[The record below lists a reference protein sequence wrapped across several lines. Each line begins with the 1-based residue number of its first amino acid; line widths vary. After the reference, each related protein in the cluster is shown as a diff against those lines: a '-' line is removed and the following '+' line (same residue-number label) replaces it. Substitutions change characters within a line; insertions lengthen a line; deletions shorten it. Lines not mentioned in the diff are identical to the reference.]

1 MRLDHALD
9 RSNTTAF
16 HPVTILCLLLLQ
28 AAIVYL
34 GVSIHPLLILGIPLA
49 IFLFWWA
56 VSHPEFSLILMTLT
70 GIIKGFLEESVPILA
85 LVDYT
90 LLLTGVVWLG
100 ATKAVIEG
108 RWKVPHWSRK
118 VLYSFSVFCLLLAFS
133 GFYTPSPLYGWIKIA
148 SYCVFGMTLFLVP
161 IVLVKTCRDSVRV
174 LNYYKVLL
182 LIVAFGLAGALL
194 YLFLQGGLKTYLIR
208 VSVLGANPIPISRN
222 LAILASMLIV
232 LVLRQGGLSQLS
244 WIPLL
249 LITLLGLV
257 STGSR
262 GPLLSLFL
270 GVVVYT
276 VFFEPQ
282 RRLKLLLYSLLAF
295 GVVLVLLL
303 LLPES
308 LTMRYLQV
316 LEGDVVV
323 VTGGVKRMS
332 TIAMRLEFW
341 QMSIA
346 SFLADIRHMLFGIGS
361 GGFSSLFIWR
371 DFKWYPHNMF
381 MEVTAELGLFGLISY
396 FTFLLLAARTIL
408 NSRPHQGFSI
418 QTSLWL
424 VALLVM
430 FFAAQ
435 FSGDLNN
442 NRGFLL
448 LLAMA
453 MTSAKADEASAEN
466 RFSNTGPRVRA

>member
-9 RSNTTAF
+9 HSNTTAS
-16 HPVTILCLLLLQ
+16 HSVAILGLFLLQ
-28 AAIVYL
+28 VAIIHL
-34 GVSIHPLLILGIPLA
+34 GISIHPLLILGIPLA
-49 IFLFWWA
+49 IFLFWWS

-70 GIIKGFLEESVPILA
+70 GVIKGFLEVSVPILA
-85 LVDYT
+85 VVDFTLV
-90 LLLTGVVWLG
+90 LTGIVWLG
-100 ATKAVIEG
+100 VAKAILEG
-108 RWKVPHWSRK
+108 RWKVPRWSRA
-118 VLYSFSVFCLLLAFS
+118 VITSFSLFCLILAFS
-133 GFYTPSPLYGWIKIA
+133 GFYTPSPLYGWLKIA

-161 IVLVKTCRDSVRV
+161 IALVKTRRDSVRV

-182 LIVAFGLAGALL
+182 LIVALGLAGALL

-208 VSVLGANPIPISRN
+208 VTVLGANPIPISRN

-232 LVLRQGGLSQLS
+232 IVLRRGGLSRLP
-244 WIPLL
+244 WIFLL
-249 LITLLGLV
+249 LTSLLGLV

-276 VFFEPQ
+276 VFFEPK
-282 RRLKLLLYSLLAF
+282 RRLKLISYSLLAL
-295 GVVLVLLL
+295 GVVLTLLL
-303 LLPES
+303 FLPES
-308 LTMRYLQV
+308 LTTRYLQA

-323 VTGGVKRMS
+323 MAGGVKRIS
-332 TIAMRLEFW
+332 TIAMRLDFW
-341 QMSIA
+341 QMSIS
-346 SFLADIRHMLFGIGS
+346 SFVSDIRHMLFGTGS

-396 FTFLLLAARTIL
+396 FVFLIVAARTVL
-408 NSRPHQGFSI
+408 SSRPEEGFSMH
-418 QTSLWL
+418 TSLWI

-430 FFAAQ
+430 FFTAQ

-448 LLAMA
+448 LFAMA
-453 MTSAKADEASAEN
+453 MASAKADEAAAEAQL
-466 RFSNTGPRVRA
+466 SRA

>member
-1 MRLDHALD
+1 
-9 RSNTTAF
+9 
-16 HPVTILCLLLLQ
+16 
-28 AAIVYL
+28 
-34 GVSIHPLLILGIPLA
+34 
-49 IFLFWWA
+49 
-56 VSHPEFSLILMTLT
+56 
-70 GIIKGFLEESVPILA
+70 
-85 LVDYT
+85 
-90 LLLTGVVWLG
+90 
-100 ATKAVIEG
+100 
-108 RWKVPHWSRK
+108 
-118 VLYSFSVFCLLLAFS
+118 
-133 GFYTPSPLYGWIKIA
+133 
-148 SYCVFGMTLFLVP
+148 
-161 IVLVKTCRDSVRV
+161 
-174 LNYYKVLL
+174 
-182 LIVAFGLAGALL
+182 
-194 YLFLQGGLKTYLIR
+194 
-208 VSVLGANPIPISRN
+208 
-222 LAILASMLIV
+222 MLIV

-323 VTGGVKRMS
+323 VYRRRKTDEYNRHVGWS
-332 TIAMRLEFW
+332 FW

-371 DFKWYPHNMF
+371 DFKW
-381 MEVTAELGLFGLISY
+381 
-396 FTFLLLAARTIL
+396 
-408 NSRPHQGFSI
+408 
-418 QTSLWL
+418 
-424 VALLVM
+424 
-430 FFAAQ
+430 
-435 FSGDLNN
+435 
-442 NRGFLL
+442 
-448 LLAMA
+448 
-453 MTSAKADEASAEN
+453 
-466 RFSNTGPRVRA
+466 

>member
-1 MRLDHALD
+1 VRLDQALD
-9 RSNTTAF
+9 RFNTTAF
-16 HPVTILCLLLLQ
+16 HPVTILGLLLLQ
-28 AAIVYL
+28 AAIVYV

-85 LVDYT
+85 VVDYT
-90 LLLTGVVWLG
+90 LVLTGIVWLG
-100 ATKAVIEG
+100 VAKAVMEG
-108 RWKVPHWSRK
+108 RWEIPHWSGK
-118 VLYSFSVFCLLLAFS
+118 VVTSFSLFCLLLAFS
-133 GFYTPSPLYGWIKIA
+133 GFYTPSPLYGWVKIA
-148 SYCVFGMTLFLVP
+148 SYCVFGITLFLVP
-161 IVLVKTCRDSVRV
+161 IALVKTRSDSVRV
-174 LNYYKVLL
+174 LNYYRILL
-182 LIVAFGLAGALL
+182 LMVALGLAGALL

-222 LAILASMLIV
+222 LAILASMIIVIV
-232 LVLRQGGLSQLS
+232 LRRGGLSQLW

-249 LITLLGLV
+249 LITLLGLI

-276 VFFEPQ
+276 IFFEPK
-282 RRLKLLLYSLLAF
+282 RRLKLISYSLFAF

-303 LLPES
+303 SLPES
-308 LTMRYLQV
+308 LTTRYLQA

-323 VTGGVKRMS
+323 VAGGVKRMS

-341 QMSIA
+341 QMSVA
-346 SFLADIRHMLFGIGS
+346 SFLSDIRHMLFGMGS

-396 FTFLLLAARTIL
+396 LAFLLVSARTIL
-408 NSRPHQGFSI
+408 SARLPEGFSMH
-418 QTSLWL
+418 TSLWI

-430 FFAAQ
+430 FFTAQ

-442 NRGFLL
+442 NRGFLF

-453 MTSAKADEASAEN
+453 MTSARADEASAQN
-466 RFSNTGPRVRA
+466 RFLE